1 MYFIVIIEGLNANR
15 TQQFTMTK
23 INLQYTLKKPFS
35 NWTDEEKMFFLYDL
49 LDHHHR
55 PLPGYSETML
65 DNVIYTPADSFAFR
79 VSKE

>member
-1 MYFIVIIEGLNANR
+1 MAG
-15 TQQFTMTK
+15 
-23 INLQYTLKKPFS
+23 INLHHTLKKPFS
-35 NWTDEEKMFFLYDL
+35 DWTDEEKLFFLHDL

-65 DNVIYTPADSFAFR
+65 DSVIYTPADSYAFR